1 MNFMHRA
8 VVLIIMVVLSWL
20 LSGCGPK
27 ISPQEAKVLVA
38 LDEIQRGVE
47 AGIDYEKFGQL
58 LGTAKAEIDML
69 KPNDQPNPCFLSA
82 VEKAYASY
90 EIAGKAWKR
99 KMTEADEK
107 RKADMDMALSFS
119 LSFSS
124 INIKMANQ
132 CYE

>member
-1 MNFMHRA
+1 MHR
-8 VVLIIMVVLSWL
+8 VTGLIFMVALSWL

-47 AGIDYEKFGQL
+47 ADIDYEKYLQL
-58 LGTAKAEIDML
+58 LATTKAEIDML
-69 KPNDQPNPCFLSA
+69 KPSDPTNPCFLSA
-82 VEKAYASY
+82 VEKACASY

-99 KMTEADEK
+99 KMTEEDEK
-107 RKADMDMALSFS
+107 KKADMDMTLSFS

-124 INIKMANQ
+124 INIEKANK

>member
-1 MNFMHRA
+1 MHKA
-8 VVLIIMVVLSWL
+8 AGLIIMLALSWL
-20 LSGCGPK
+20 FCGCGPK

-47 AGIDYEKFGQL
+47 AGIDYERFMQL

-69 KPNDQPNPCFLSA
+69 KPGDQPNPCFPSA

-119 LSFSS
+119 MSFSS
-124 INIKMANQ
+124 ININKANK

>member
-1 MNFMHRA
+1 MHR
-8 VVLIIMVVLSWL
+8 VTGLIFMVALSWP

-47 AGIDYEKFGQL
+47 ADIDYEKFVQL
-58 LGTAKAEIDML
+58 LVTTKAEIDML
-69 KPNDQPNPCFLSA
+69 KPSDQPNPCFLSA

-99 KMTEADEK
+99 KMTEEDEK
-107 RKADMDMALSFS
+107 KKADMDMTLSFS

-124 INIKMANQ
+124 INIEKANK